1 MRIGSGFET
10 FVYADVLLK
19 KTTEFCTHTHIH
31 THTHT
36 HTLAEP
42 HHLPPRHSPL
52 LPQLPCRVAALVD
65 RERALAGLDKVL
77 YSSHQMTQVL
87 FLLKPAYTSMGPLV
101 AAGHVFI
108 LSCP

>member
-10 FVYADVLLK
+10 FVYADVLLRRQHNF
-19 KTTEFCTHTHIH
+19 TL
-31 THTHT
+31 T

-65 RERALAGLDKVL
+65 CERALAGLDKVL

-87 FLLKPAYTSMGPLV
+87 FLLKLAYTSMGPLIS
-101 AAGHVFI
+101 ACLVFI
-108 LSCP
+108 LSCS